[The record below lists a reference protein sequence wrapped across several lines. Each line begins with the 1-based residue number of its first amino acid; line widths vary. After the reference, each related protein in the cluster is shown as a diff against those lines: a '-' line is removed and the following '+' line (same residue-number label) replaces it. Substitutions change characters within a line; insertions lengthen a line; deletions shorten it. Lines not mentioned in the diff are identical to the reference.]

1 MAKVKVQP
9 TYSEFRFAF
18 LMGSICSA
26 AVAMAIVGLG
36 GVILIT
42 DRLLSAE
49 MSEWSLILVPM
60 GALLIGVV
68 VFAVALRRILSS
80 R

>member
-18 LMGSICSA
+18 LMGSIYSA

-36 GVILIT
+36 GLILIT

-49 MSEWSLILVPM
+49 MTEWGLILISM
-60 GALLIGVV
+60 AALLIGVL
-68 VFAVALRRILSS
+68 VFAVAFRRILSFG
-80 R
+80 